1 VNLVLLLE
9 FLETLTQA
17 SWRSSLK
24 LELIDKVLFQVFY
37 LAFCFQKVQN
47 NKENVRQSKL
57 VPIPTLK

>member
-1 VNLVLLLE
+1 MNLVLLLE

-17 SWRSSLK
+17 SWRFSLK

-47 NKENVRQSKL
+47 NKNAKQSKL
-57 VPIPTLK
+57 TPIPTLE